1 MPRGMAKKRKERVR
15 EVRAYTEKRPRGAA
29 ARRRARGTALP
40 ASEHPDHSPSTPGAG
55 STLTAGLR
63 PQGWEETSIHHLLP
77 KWLRGKEPPCQCRR
91 HTSSREDPLEEEQ
104 QATPVFLPGE
114 CHGPRKLVGY
124 SAQGHKELDV
134 TELKRAHAACA
145 ILLGQLE
152 LMQKG
157 FIVPPKPANI
167 FRIYFVFFGN
177 ATPFVGS

>member
-1 MPRGMAKKRKERVR
+1 MVLQL
-15 EVRAYTEKRPRGAA
+15 Y
-29 ARRRARGTALP
+29 LP
-40 ASEHPDHSPSTPGAG
+40 
-55 STLTAGLR
+55 
-63 PQGWEETSIHHLLP
+63 W
-77 KWLRGKEPPCQCRR
+77 WLRWQSICLQCRR
-91 HTSSREDPLEEEQ
+91 HEFDPWIGKILWRRKW